1 MMVVETIMTFP
12 MSVQIEEMGVGMDDA
27 KEFVNKMEEGAN
39 SLMVSMGIDEPL
51 KETEYGMKN
60 PFRTGLGDFLA

>member
-1 MMVVETIMTFP
+1 MMGVETIMTFP
-12 MSVQIEEMGVGMDDA
+12 MSVQIEEMGVGMDDT

>member
-1 MMVVETIMTFP
+1 
-12 MSVQIEEMGVGMDDA
+12 MDDA